1 MKKSQLR
8 NIIKEEIKKA
18 LKENISISP
27 DGELVSSE
35 GGIPSILK
43 QLLNQGFDDL
53 LGYHGEDEG
62 DKDEWVSEWDWEHVP
77 YRILGNGINFV
88 VFLDNDVVKLRE
100 LYKDAIDWH
109 PRFKEF
115 QESFVESYFI
125 KGVQDAYKGDLKRIN
140 TMMDVGPTGT
150 TDDLAMVKLNNQNQ
164 LLYFFNI

>member
-8 NIIKEEIKKA
+8 NIIKEEIKKV
-18 LKENISISP
+18 LKENISINS
-27 DGELVSSE
+27 DGKLVSSE
-35 GGIPSILK
+35 GGIPSMLE
-43 QLLNQGFDDL
+43 QLLNQGFDHL
-53 LGYHGEDEG
+53 LGYHEGDEG
-62 DKDEWVSEWDWEHVP
+62 DKDEWVSEWDWEAVP
-77 YRILGNGINFV
+77 YRMLSNDINFIA
-88 VFLDNDVVKLRE
+88 FIDNDVVKLRE
-100 LYKDAIDWH
+100 LYKDAINWH

-150 TDDLAMVKLNNQNQ
+150 TDKLTMVKLNNQNQ